1 MKIVDCFTFYNEL
14 NMLKFRLEY
23 LSDTVDYFVLVEA
36 TLTHSG
42 NHKPLYFQENKSM
55 FSKYLDKIIHV
66 VVTDL
71 PIEPKPILFQKSKK
85 YEFTM
90 KRENFQRICIDR
102 GIKQLNLQD
111 EDVII
116 ISDCDEIAHKNTIKN
131 TKIDKLYSLEQDLYY
146 YNLTLQQKN
155 KWNQAKICNYETYK
169 HISNPQIIRFIQT
182 PNIIQKGGWHFSY
195 FGNVDFIIN
204 KIRNFCHYDWFEK
217 LSYDEI
223 KNKIESGKFLIDL
236 NFIDLIKIPIE
247 ENTNLPEG
255 YETLLTIN

>member
-23 LSDTVDYFVLVEA
+23 LYDTVDYFVLVEA
-36 TLTHSG
+36 TLTHVG
-42 NHKPLYFQENKSM
+42 NPKPLYFEQNKSM
-55 FSKYLDKIIHV
+55 FSKYLDKIVHIIV
-66 VVTDL
+66 YDMPVESTS
-71 PIEPKPILFQKSKK
+71 ILFKKSKK
-85 YEFTM
+85 HDFTM
-90 KRENFQRICIDR
+90 KRENYQRICIDR
-102 GIKQLNLQD
+102 GIKQLKLED

-116 ISDCDEIAHKNTIKN
+116 ISDCDEIANKNTIKN
-131 TKIDKLYSLEQDLYY
+131 TKIDKIYSLEQDLYY
-146 YNLTLQQKN
+146 YNLTLQQRN
-155 KWNQAKICNYETYK
+155 KWTQAKICNYGTYK
-169 HISNPQIIRFIQT
+169 HISNPQSIRLVQTTDIIKQ
-182 PNIIQKGGWHFSY
+182 GGWHFSY

-217 LSYDEI
+217 LSYEEI

-255 YETLLTIN
+255 YETLI